1 MRKLLTVLLVLALAS
16 FAWAGWNHSE
26 TIFQFASDD
35 SVMVGGTGSISGTFY
50 YMNSPHGIVVDA
62 DGKMWVTLHS
72 GYGQD
77 QSGSP
82 EFVGYNH
89 GNGDAADTCHFKPL
103 YCFNAD
109 GTHASFSPIT
119 MFELPDG
126 TMDTVYAESI
136 DNGSGKGIS
145 LDADGNILWSSYSTV
160 YRFDYSTGECI
171 GKWTPSIMGSITE
184 AVQDPENGLIYV
196 GYVVPGG
203 KPLYL
208 LDEELELIGNA
219 IDTTTQITRSLAV
232 IPMDDGVHLYNG
244 TTWSGHGTFHWFSAD
259 PEFEAFTMVDTL
271 GNLAEFVSPDDD
283 STYYDVEMW
292 SSSLDV
298 TPDGNLLIGAL
309 RQGWAGPLGSR
320 WWIMDALTGE
330 YYEHFGTP
338 VSDEYGDAPYGF
350 YQAGGVNGPRGGFFT
365 DENTLYTVDFYL
377 WTVDKWEYTTDVVEE
392 APTARTFALQQNYPN
407 PFNPNT
413 TIPYMIDEAG
423 NVQLS
428 VYNVLGEKVASLVDE
443 YQPAGAYNIDFNA
456 GSMPTGMYI
465 YKLQFNGQ
473 ELTQKMLLVK

>member
-1 MRKLLTVLLVLALAS
+1 MRKLLTVLFVLAFAT
-16 FAWAGWNHSE
+16 FAWAGWTHVE
-26 TIFQFASDD
+26 TVFDFGGAD
-35 SVMVGGTGSISGTFY
+35 SVLVGGTGSISGVWWN
-50 YMNSPHGIVVDA
+50 MNSPHGVVVDA

-77 QSGSP
+77 QAGSC

-89 GNGDAADTCHFKPL
+89 GNGDPADTCHFKPL

-126 TMDTVYAESI
+126 SMDTVYAESV
-136 DNGSGKGIS
+136 DNGSGKGIG

-160 YRFDYSTGECI
+160 YRFDYQTGECI
-171 GKWTPSIMGSITE
+171 GKWTPSSMGSITE
-184 AVQDPENGLIYV
+184 AVQDPESGLIYV

-203 KPLYL
+203 RPLYM
-208 LDEELELIGNA
+208 LDEEMELIGNA
-219 IDTTTQITRSLAV
+219 IDTTNQITRSILV
-232 IPMDDGVHLYNG
+232 VTNDDGTHIYNG
-244 TTWSGHGTFHWFSAD
+244 TTWSGNGIMHWFSAD
-259 PEFEAFTMVDTL
+259 PEFEAFAPVDTL
-271 GNLAEFVSPDDD
+271 GNMAE
-283 STYYDVEMW
+283 YYDEANDTTYLDVKMW
-292 SSSLDV
+292 SSSIDW
-298 TPDGNLLIGAL
+298 TPDGNMLVGAL
-309 RQGWAGPLGSR
+309 RSAWAGPMGGQ
-320 WWIMDALTGE
+320 WWIFNPETNE
-330 YYEHFGTP
+330 YLDHFG
-338 VSDEYGDAPYGF
+338 EEAPDDVNYAMPG
-350 YQAGGVNGPRGGFFT
+350 YANGPRGGHFI
-365 DENTLYTVDFYL
+365 DETTIITADFYL
-377 WTVDKWEYTTDVVEE
+377 WSIDKWEYTTDVVEE

-443 YQPAGAYNIDFNA
+443 YQPAGAYNVDFHA
-456 GSMPTGMYI
+456 GNMPTGMYI